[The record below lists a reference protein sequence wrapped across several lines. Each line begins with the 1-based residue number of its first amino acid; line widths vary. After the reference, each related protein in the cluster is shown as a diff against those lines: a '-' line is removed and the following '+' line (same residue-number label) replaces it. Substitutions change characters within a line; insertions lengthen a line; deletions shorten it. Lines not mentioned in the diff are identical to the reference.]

1 MSINIFNSDENKA
14 LIWDMLLTNN
24 IFNNVS
30 NDNFANVKNMFENI
44 ISRIGENITTE
55 ISREELLRLNKIAIL
70 EIKNNIDI
78 IRQKNNQNT
87 VNNHKVLI
95 FDRNL
100 EAAKNNFNNSI
111 TIKKPSEPEFS
122 DGNDEPINNDN
133 MNDMLEKL
141 QNERE
146 ALIHNTS
153 NNTANNDQTNL
164 PNNKLNSTNIYV
176 DTDINSNDNSLR
188 KISNI
193 EELLTI
199 KKDKHVRFNTNIS
212 TILQQEYKSEEQT
225 NKNIKLNSIYNLLK
239 EIENNQKTILSLLNN
254 I

>member
-1 MSINIFNSDENKA
+1 
-14 LIWDMLLTNN
+14 
-24 IFNNVS
+24 
-30 NDNFANVKNMFENI
+30 
-44 ISRIGENITTE
+44 
-55 ISREELLRLNKIAIL
+55 
-70 EIKNNIDI
+70 
-78 IRQKNNQNT
+78 
-87 VNNHKVLI
+87 
-95 FDRNL
+95 
-100 EAAKNNFNNSI
+100 
-111 TIKKPSEPEFS
+111 
-122 DGNDEPINNDN
+122 